1 MLSILF
7 PCLARVTVDAV
18 RRVGAAVRI
27 SARCTAPGSACPACG
42 ARSTRVHSRYL
53 RRLADA
59 PAGAQATAI
68 DLLVR
73 RFFCDNDDCPKRTF
87 AEQVDQLTF
96 RHGRRTLTLQ
106 RLLERLALALGGQ
119 GGSRMAG
126 HLPVAVSGT
135 TLLRQV
141 HRLDVPDAEAVEVLG
156 IDEFSFRRGR
166 TFGAILIDMK
176 TRKPVDVLP
185 DHTSQTFA
193 AWLREHPT
201 VTLVCRDRGGAFAD
215 GAQRGRP
222 GIPQVADRWH
232 LLDNLA
238 TAVEKAL
245 RRHRRCLQPP
255 QQPAAAEQDPV
266 PAPDSDAQE
275 RVRDRWAQVQTR
287 RQRGQQIQLISDELG
302 LDRKTVRRYY
312 HAEHVD
318 EVLRTRTSRA
328 SRLDP
333 FTTYLTAR
341 WEEGCDNA
349 QTLRD
354 EIAVRGYLGGR
365 KSVRRFLNALAQR
378 RGPLPAA
385 EPPLKV
391 SDVARTI
398 IGRSEN
404 QTETARQNLK
414 DLCDRCEHTR
424 ETTRLARRF
433 ATMLRRLDG
442 HRFTQWLADA
452 DASQVKELHTF
463 AAGIRKDLAAVTAG
477 LTTHWNSGP
486 VEGNVTRIKLLK
498 RQSYGR
504 AGFPLLRRR
513 ILLAD

>member
-1 MLSILF
+1 VLSILF

-42 ARSTRVHSRYL
+42 ARSARVHSRYL

-59 PAGAQATAI
+59 PAGAQSTAI

-73 RFFCDNDDCPKRTF
+73 RFFCDNPDCPKRTF
-87 AEQVDQLTF
+87 AEQVDHLTF

-119 GGSRMAG
+119 AGSRMAG

-141 HRLDVPDAEAVEVLG
+141 HRLDIPEANAVEVLG
-156 IDEFSFRRGR
+156 IDEFAFRRGR

-176 TRKPVDVLP
+176 TRRPVDVLP
-185 DHTSQTFA
+185 DHTSETFA

-201 VTLVCRDRGGAFAD
+201 VRLVCRDRGGAFAD

-222 GIPQVADRWH
+222 GIPQIADRWH

-245 RRHRRCLQPP
+245 RRHQRCLQRP
-255 QQPAAAEQDPV
+255 QQPAAKEEPE
-266 PAPDSDAQE
+266 PAPESDAQE
-275 RVRDRWAQVQTR
+275 RVRARWAEVQAR
-287 RQRGQQIQLISDELG
+287 RRRGQQIRLIGDELG

-312 HAEHVD
+312 HAGHAD

-328 SRLDP
+328 SSLDP
-333 FTTYLTAR
+333 FKPYLTAR

-349 QTLRD
+349 QTLRN
-354 EIAVRGYLGGR
+354 EVAARGYPGGR
-365 KSVRRFLNALAQR
+365 KSVRRFLNTLAQR

-391 SDVARTI
+391 GDVVRTI
-398 IGRSEN
+398 IGRAEN
-404 QTETARQNLK
+404 QTEAARQSLKNLRA
-414 DLCDRCEHTR
+414 RCEHTH
-424 ETTRLARRF
+424 ETACLARRF

-442 HRFTQWLADA
+442 HRLTQWLADA
-452 DASQVKELHTF
+452 DASQVRELQTF

-477 LTTHWNSGP
+477 LTSHWNSGP